1 MASDT
6 IPAFALNEI
15 GQNVNNAS
23 LGFREDNDAKKDN
36 AMNAKTI
43 RKNARQFCG
52 CPNAGISCE
61 KDLCKGACCVARK
74 RYECYIAG
82 YESCHTRLRKFA
94 SRVYSIL
101 GVKALNGCDD
111 KTWDK
116 FCNGN
121 GTDVGNDM
129 NSLVRTAQKLSK

>member
-1 MASDT
+1 M
-6 IPAFALNEI
+6 N
-15 GQNVNNAS
+15 
-23 LGFREDNDAKKDN
+23 KKI
-36 AMNAKTI
+36 I
-43 RKNARQFCG
+43 RKKARQFCG

-74 RYECYIAG
+74 RYEGYIAG

>member
-1 MASDT
+1 
-6 IPAFALNEI
+6 
-15 GQNVNNAS
+15 
-23 LGFREDNDAKKDN
+23 
-36 AMNAKTI
+36 MNKKTI

-52 CPNAGISCE
+52 CPDAGISCSTE
-61 KDLCKGACCVARK
+61 CKDSICVMRE
-74 RYECYIAG
+74 RYEGYIAG
-82 YESCHTRLRKFA
+82 YESCHTRLRVFA
-94 SRVYSIL
+94 NRVYSIL